1 VPVPLIPDAIGVG
14 FGTAALGGEGY
25 NIVLAALDAGFRKF
39 DTAEADWWYDQK
51 AVGKAL
57 ESFFDAGDVHEKECL
72 AEECSRTCFSE
83 GLQISTKIPPWSLTS
98 EADIRMHARESRQE
112 LVGFCEDAVLA
123 DKDGNIVSVRPYPL
137 DVYFIHSPKCYD
149 GWHPRCKDPPEILS
163 LRDAWVAME
172 AVVGLDYSSRRI
184 GLSNV
189 SPNELLDVIS
199 FVKERKEAGEDNL
212 QPPPRMPDAVQAFAD
227 PLHPAKELRRI
238 CKEHGIEFVSYS
250 TLGTQHRS
258 QINPVLGSEVV
269 KTLAETHGRSVAEVV
284 LSWALQNDMSV
295 IPRSTKKH
303 HIAEL
308 ANLLTLPPFLS
319 ATDLS
324 LVDSL
329 SLN

>member
-1 VPVPLIPDAIGVG
+1 MASVRLIPDAIGVG
-14 FGTAALGGEGY
+14 FGTAGLGGECY
-25 NIVLAALDAGFRKF
+25 NAVLTALDAGFRKF

-57 ESFFDAGDVHEKECL
+57 ESFFDPGDQDDECL
-72 AEECSRTCFSE
+72 AEECTRTCFSE

-112 LVGFCEDAVLA
+112 LVGFCEDVVLA
-123 DKDGNIVSVRPYPL
+123 DKDGNIVSARPYPL
-137 DVYFIHSPKCYD
+137 DVYFIHAPKCWAN
-149 GWHPRCKDPPEILS
+149 WHPRCKAPPEVLS

-189 SPNELLDVIS
+189 KPHELLDIIS
-199 FVKERKEAGEDNL
+199 FVKERKEAGEDNV
-212 QPPPRMPDAVQAFAD
+212 QPPPRMPDAVQILAD
-227 PLHPAKELRRI
+227 PLMPAKEIRRI
-238 CKEHGIEFVSYS
+238 CKEYGIEFVAFS
-250 TLGTQHRS
+250 TLGLQHKS
-258 QINPVLGSEVV
+258 QTNPVLGSEVV
-269 KTLAETHGRSVAEVV
+269 KTLAQTHGRSVAEVV

-295 IPRSTKKH
+295 IPRSNKKD

-308 ANLLTLPPFLS
+308 ANLLTQPPFLS
-319 ATDLS
+319 AADLS